1 MCYFSARIFFLC
13 SNVLT
18 RASPGVQHPASGTTG
33 PEDVPRK
40 NLLPPS
46 TPSSPAANNPLLF
59 FHFPSFPLAYH
70 HTLGYTLL
78 GQVFFGGA
86 SWGEAAPHLHP
97 ILWLCHGP
105 NSVLIFLAPM
115 NFKNRFVACF
125 LFTGTFRQELAE
137 IAEQAGLG
145 FDFSSREIP
154 A

>member
-59 FHFPSFPLAYH
+59 FYFPSFPLAHH

-78 GQVFFGGA
+78 GQVFLGVPA
-86 SWGEAAPHLHP
+86 GERLHP
-97 ILWLCHGP
+97 IFIPSFGCAMGQILC
-105 NSVLIFLAPM
+105 
-115 NFKNRFVACF
+115 
-125 LFTGTFRQELAE
+125 
-137 IAEQAGLG
+137 
-145 FDFSSREIP
+145 
-154 A
+154 